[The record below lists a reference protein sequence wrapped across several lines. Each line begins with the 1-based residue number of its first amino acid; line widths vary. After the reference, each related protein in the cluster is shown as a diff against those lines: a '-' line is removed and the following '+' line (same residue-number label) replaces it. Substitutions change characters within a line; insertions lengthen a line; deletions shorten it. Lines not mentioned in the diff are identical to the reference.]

1 MTQQIIAL
9 IVIIFFI
16 IKQAQA
22 YRKEAI
28 AKSEFYFWLIFWIA
42 AGLVIVSL
50 STIDRLVAQLGFS
63 ASGISVLTELAVA
76 ILFYFIF
83 RMRLRIAKLEKD
95 ITRIV
100 EAIAIRNKR

>member
-16 IKQAQA
+16 IKQTQA
-22 YRKEAI
+22 YRKDAI
-28 AKSEFYFWLIFWIA
+28 AKQEYYFWLFFWIA
-42 AGLVIVSL
+42 AGLVTLSL
-50 STIDRLVAQLGFS
+50 QKIDRLVAQLGFS

-83 RMRLRIAKLEKD
+83 RMRLRLAKLEKD
-95 ITRIV
+95 ITKIV
-100 EAIAIRNKR
+100 ENIALNDKK